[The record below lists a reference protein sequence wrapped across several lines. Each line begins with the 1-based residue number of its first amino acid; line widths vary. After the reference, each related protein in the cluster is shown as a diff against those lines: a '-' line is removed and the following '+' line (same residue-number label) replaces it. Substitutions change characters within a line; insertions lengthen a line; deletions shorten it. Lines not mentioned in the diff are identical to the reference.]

1 MSSGSGSTSTTN
13 TNTTA
18 TPGFQAYANQ
28 SYPYLQQGMASLPI
42 TQFTTS
48 NPAQTA
54 GLSPTQQL
62 VSSQIPSLFSQGQ
75 VDPSSYNALGGDSAN
90 SAALAQ
96 LSQLINPTSSGNSAA
111 TNAVMQN
118 FDNTTKQ
125 QVDNTLAT
133 MGLGRSGAGA
143 EIESQART
151 QALAPLLQQQIQ
163 NQSAGVGQLTSM
175 GTSQANQLNQATQ
188 LGQAQGATEQNT
200 AQAPLT
206 AAQNDYNRLQQLAL
220 QMAMPGGSPVGQS
233 SSSSTTSP
241 LTSILGK

>member
-1 MSSGSGSTSTTN
+1 MSTGGSTATTS

-28 SYPYLQQGMASLPI
+28 SYPYLQQGMASLPVS
-42 TQFTTS
+42 QFTTS

-62 VSSQIPSLFSQGQ
+62 VSSQIPNLFSQGQ

-96 LSQLINPTSSGNSAA
+96 LAQLVNPTSSGNSAA
-111 TNAVMQN
+111 TNAAMQN
-118 FDNTTKQ
+118 FQNLTLPQ
-125 QVDNTLAT
+125 IQNSLAT

-143 EIESQART
+143 EIESQAQT
-151 QALAPLLQQQIQ
+151 QALAPLLQQQIA
-163 NQSAGVGQLTSM
+163 NQSTGVNQLTNM
-175 GTSQANQLNQATQ
+175 GTSQANQQNQAATI
-188 LGQAQGATEQNT
+188 GQAQGTTEQNT

-206 AAQNDYNRLQQLAL
+206 AAQNDYTRLQTLATQLA
-220 QMAMPGGSPVGQS
+220 MPEGSPVGQPN
-233 SSSSTTSP
+233 SSSTTQP